1 VQHPVNSV
9 EDVLNFNVQVS
20 LSDGVNPQATG
31 TLSIR
36 IEDDMPSVPAA
47 IVRDLPANP
56 LVQHNVMFILDISG
70 SMDTDALPAAGV
82 QTRLSVAK
90 DAMTNLINTYD
101 GTGDVMVSIVTFN
114 ETASAVGGVWMTA
127 TAAKTGSRPWPTT
140 QAMD

>member
-1 VQHPVNSV
+1 
-9 EDVLNFNVQVS
+9 
-20 LSDGVNPQATG
+20 
-31 TLSIR
+31 
-36 IEDDMPSVPAA
+36 
-47 IVRDLPANP
+47 
-56 LVQHNVMFILDISG
+56 MFILDISG